1 MKANLPSESINAFAA
16 EMVTFTSEKA
26 FVCTL
31 APLVLDR
38 VCDLTLL
45 LVLREVR
52 GEMMVSDDARSDNFV
67 REKNETK
74 GESVSQQEAMPHRG
88 LGAIRSPSPNES
100 RANHRRRQK
109 SSKNSHQTTTTTNLE
124 KVAVVRIGK
133 AVCKANDMV
142 DVLLFC
148 VR

>member
-1 MKANLPSESINAFAA
+1 MKANLPRESINAFAA

-45 LVLREVR
+45 
-52 GEMMVSDDARSDNFV
+52 
-67 REKNETK
+67 
-74 GESVSQQEAMPHRG
+74 
-88 LGAIRSPSPNES
+88 
-100 RANHRRRQK
+100 
-109 SSKNSHQTTTTTNLE
+109 E

-142 DVLLFC
+142 DVLVFC
-148 VR
+148 VQLI